1 MAQFLF
7 IGGNFIIKNI
17 FKSIIMMK
25 SKVLMLG
32 IASTLFLASCSK
44 KETTETNGTTDSAT
58 AVQPAATD
66 SITKAT
72 PTAAGDTSENAL
84 DWAGTYEAT
93 VPCADCPGI
102 KTSLTLNN
110 DKTFSITEEYLDKN
124 SKNQDKGSFVWD
136 TTGSMITL
144 KGKSVN
150 YKYKV
155 GENIL
160 FQLDM
165 NGKEID
171 GPVFKK
177 K

>member
-1 MAQFLF
+1 M
-7 IGGNFIIKNI
+7 
-17 FKSIIMMK
+17 
-25 SKVLMLG
+25 LMLG
-32 IASTLFLASCSK
+32 IASVLSLASCTK
-44 KETTETNGTTDSAT
+44 KETIETTSTATDSAT
-58 AVQPAATD
+58 AVQPASTD

-110 DKTFSITEEYLDKN
+110 DKTFSITEEYLERN
-124 SKNQDKGSFVWD
+124 SKNQDKGSFAWD

-144 KGKSVN
+144 KGKSAN

-160 FQLDM
+160 IQLDM
-165 NGKEID
+165 EGKEID
-171 GPVFKK
+171 SPNKDLYVFKK

>member
-1 MAQFLF
+1 
-7 IGGNFIIKNI
+7 
-17 FKSIIMMK
+17 MK
-25 SKVLMLG
+25 SKMFMLG
-32 IASTLFLASCSK
+32 IASTLFLASCTK
-44 KETTETNGTTDSAT
+44 KETTETTAAATDTAT
-58 AVQPAATD
+58 AVQPSATD

-110 DKTFSITEEYLDKN
+110 DKTFSITEEYIDRK
-124 SKNQDKGSFVWD
+124 SKNEDKGSFTWD
-136 TTGSMITL
+136 TTGSIITL
-144 KGKSVN
+144 KGKTAN

-155 GENIL
+155 GEGMLI
-160 FQLDM
+160 QLDM
-165 NGKEID
+165 DGKEID
-171 GPVFKK
+171 GPNKDLYVFKK

>member
-1 MAQFLF
+1 
-7 IGGNFIIKNI
+7 
-17 FKSIIMMK
+17 MMK
-25 SKVLMLG
+25 SKMLMLG
-32 IASTLFLASCSK
+32 MVSTLFLASCTK
-44 KETTETNGTTDSAT
+44 KETTETTANTDSAT
-58 AVQPAATD
+58 AVQPVAAD

-102 KTSLTLNN
+102 KTSITLNN
-110 DKTFSITEEYLDKN
+110 DKTFSITEEYLDRN
-124 SKNQDKGSFVWD
+124 SKNQDKGTFAWD
-136 TTGSMITL
+136 ATGSMITL
-144 KGKSVN
+144 KGKSAN

-160 FQLDM
+160 IQLDM
-165 NGKEID
+165 EGKEID
-171 GPVFKK
+171 GPNKDLYIFKK

>member
-1 MAQFLF
+1 
-7 IGGNFIIKNI
+7 
-17 FKSIIMMK
+17 MMK
-25 SKVLMLG
+25 SKMLMLG
-32 IASTLFLASCSK
+32 MGAALLLASCSK
-44 KETTETNGTTDSAT
+44 KETTETTATTDSAA

-66 SITKAT
+66 SIIKAT
-72 PTAAGDTSENAL
+72 PTAVGDTSENAL

-110 DKTFSITEEYLDKN
+110 DKTFSITEEYLDRN
-124 SKNQDKGSFVWD
+124 SKNQDKGTFTWD
-136 TTGSMITL
+136 ATGSIITL
-144 KGKSVN
+144 KGKSAN

-160 FQLDM
+160 IQLDM
-165 NGKEID
+165 EGKEID
-171 GPVFKK
+171 GPNKDLYVFKK

>member
-1 MAQFLF
+1 
-7 IGGNFIIKNI
+7 
-17 FKSIIMMK
+17 MMK
-25 SKVLMLG
+25 SKMLMLG
-32 IASTLFLASCSK
+32 MGAALFLASCSK
-44 KETTETNGTTDSAT
+44 KEATETTGTTTDSAT
-58 AVQPAATD
+58 AVQQVTTD

-93 VPCADCPGI
+93 IPCADCPGI

-110 DKTFSITEEYLDKN
+110 DKTFSISEEYLDRN
-124 SKNQDKGSFVWD
+124 SKNQDKGSFTWD
-136 TTGSMITL
+136 ATGTMITL
-144 KGKSVN
+144 KGKTAN

-155 GENIL
+155 GENML

-165 NGKEID
+165 EGKEID
-171 GPVFKK
+171 GPNKDLYIFKK